1 MQNITITAQ
10 QACDAAKTALA
21 NAPSFSQT
29 PLKAVCDT
37 ACEGLDPCEL
47 PAPTGS
53 ANSTDAAGSG
63 FEQDRTHFDGRNSL
77 LESFKLH
84 TVEYQSI

>member
-21 NAPSFSQT
+21 KAPSFSQT

-47 PAPTGS
+47 PAPTE
-53 ANSTDAAGSG
+53 SG
-63 FEQDRTHFDGRNSL
+63 FEQDRTHFDDRDSAREFLTSQSNTSL
-77 LESFKLH
+77 FKIK
-84 TVEYQSI
+84 SG

>member
-10 QACDAAKTALA
+10 QTCDAAKTLLA
-21 NAPSFSQT
+21 NSPSFSQGLAKT
-29 PLKAVCDT
+29 ACDK

-53 ANSTDAAGSG
+53 ANSTDTAESG
-63 FEQDRTHFDGRNSL
+63 FEQDRTHFDDRDSL
-77 LESFKLH
+77 LESF
-84 TVEYQSI
+84 

>member
-10 QACDAAKTALA
+10 QACDAAKTLLA
-21 NAPSFSQT
+21 NAPSFSQGLAKT
-29 PLKAVCDT
+29 ACDT

-47 PAPTGS
+47 PATTAP

-63 FEQDRTHFDGRNSL
+63 FEQDRTHFDDRDSL
-77 LESFKLH
+77 LESFELH
-84 TVEYQSI
+84 SR

>member
-1 MQNITITAQ
+1 MQDITITAQ
-10 QACDAAKTALA
+10 QACDTAKTVLA
-21 NAPSFSQT
+21 KAPSFSQAA
-29 PLKAVCDT
+29 LKLACDT

-47 PAPTGS
+47 PATTAP

-77 LESFKLH
+77 LESFELH
-84 TVEYQSI
+84 SR